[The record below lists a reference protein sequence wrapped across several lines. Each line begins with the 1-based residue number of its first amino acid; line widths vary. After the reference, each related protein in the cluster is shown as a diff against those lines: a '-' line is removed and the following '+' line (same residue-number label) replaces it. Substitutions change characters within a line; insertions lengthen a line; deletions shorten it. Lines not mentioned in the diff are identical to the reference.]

1 MVKKT
6 YYPIIKDDDLISKV
20 ENYVEAVNDPS
31 CTWHLHHRNAILF
44 GWSVKEMK
52 DNFIYLYCDP
62 EDLLFLRPCEH
73 LRLHAAA
80 RKRRAAKILK
90 SLS

>member
-20 ENYVEAVNDPS
+20 ENYAEAVNDPT

-44 GWSVKEMK
+44 GWSIKEMK
-52 DNFIYLYCDP
+52 DNCIYHYCDP
-62 EDLLFLRPCEH
+62 EDLMFLRPGEH
-73 LRLHAAA
+73 TRLHNSTGKNRR
-80 RKRRAAKILK
+80 RKT
-90 SLS
+90 

>member
-1 MVKKT
+1 MVRKT

-20 ENYVEAVNDPS
+20 ENYAEAFNDNT
-31 CTWHLHHRNAILF
+31 CTWHLRHRNAILF

-52 DNFIYLYCDP
+52 DNCIYLYCDP
-62 EDLLFLRPCEH
+62 EDLMFLRPSEH

-80 RKRRAAKILK
+80 RKHK
-90 SLS
+90 SNK